1 MATPYEANQPLDPAA
16 IADAPRWLY
25 ELVSPRRKLPAQPDG
40 STGAFPIHAE
50 NARKLRDALSYIP
63 ADARD
68 MWLKVGA
75 ALNSLGP
82 EWSGIARE
90 IWDEWSQTEPGS
102 FDAEDQDATWEG
114 FDPARP
120 GGATVATI
128 FFEAAEHGRKPRLE
142 VNSEGFYRN
151 RPQQGAQDA
160 PPEIITR
167 RASDI
172 TPEPIS
178 WLWKYWL
185 ARGKF
190 HIIGGVPE
198 TGKTTIAL
206 AYAAIISSGG
216 TWPDGT
222 RAAVGNVLIWTSEDD
237 PADTLVPRLIRMGA
251 DLDRIHFIEE
261 AIPPGAKSRPF
272 NPATDMPALVA
283 KAEAIGDVV
292 LLILDPVV
300 AAMPMTRNSHN
311 NAETRNGMQPVVDF
325 AKAAD
330 IAIIGIGHLTKGTAG
345 KDPLERLNGSGAFG
359 ALPRLVMGAA
369 KNEADGDDEPERIM
383 VRIKS
388 NIGPSGGG
396 FGYHIDMATLHE
408 HPDIEATRIVWEHA
422 LEGTARELLN
432 AAEGLDEDD
441 KTSKVAEAMVFL
453 KTALAD
459 GERLGREV
467 AAEAKKAGI
476 SERTL
481 ERAMKG
487 TVGKRKA
494 ALGWYWWSLP

>member
-1 MATPYEANQPLDPAA
+1 VKKVAY
-16 IADAPRWLY
+16 APRVIDSQEPPPQSNGY
-25 ELVSPRRKLPAQPDG
+25 
-40 STGAFPIHAE
+40 GAKRAS
-50 NARKLRDALSYIP
+50 A
-63 ADARD
+63 
-68 MWLKVGA
+68 V
-75 ALNSLGP
+75 
-82 EWSGIARE
+82 
-90 IWDEWSQTEPGS
+90 
-102 FDAEDQDATWEG
+102 
-114 FDPARP
+114 
-120 GGATVATI
+120 
-128 FFEAAEHGRKPRLE
+128 
-142 VNSEGFYRN
+142 
-151 RPQQGAQDA
+151 PQV
-160 PPEIITR
+160 ITR

-185 ARGKF
+185 ARGKL

-206 AYAAIISSGG
+206 AYAAIVSSGA

-251 DLDRIHFIEE
+251 DLDRIYFIEE

-272 NPATDMPALVA
+272 NPAIDMPALTEKV
-283 KAEAIGDVV
+283 EAIGNVV

-325 AKAAD
+325 AKAAGT
-330 IAIIGIGHLTKGTAG
+330 ATIGIGHLTKGTAG

-369 KNEADGDDEPERIM
+369 KNNAEGDGEPERIM

-408 HPDIEATRIVWEHA
+408 NPAIEATRIVWEHA
-422 LEGTARELLN
+422 LEGTALELLN
-432 AAEGLDEDD
+432 AADGETAKVSKFDEA
-441 KTSKVAEAMVFL
+441 KRFLRAALSKGERPQKEVEAEALVQGISVATL
-453 KTALAD
+453 KRASQD
-459 GERLGREV
+459 GE
-467 AAEAKKAGI
+467 
-476 SERTL
+476 
-481 ERAMKG
+481 
-487 TVGKRKA
+487 VGKRKD
-494 ALGWYWWSLP
+494 GFSCWFWWLS

>member
-1 MATPYEANQPLDPAA
+1 MRAYPTDFATWPLEKRNHWFAEEASAWRESAA
-16 IADAPRWLY
+16 
-25 ELVSPRRKLPAQPDG
+25 
-40 STGAFPIHAE
+40 
-50 NARKLRDALSYIP
+50 
-63 ADARD
+63 
-68 MWLKVGA
+68 
-75 ALNSLGP
+75 
-82 EWSGIARE
+82 
-90 IWDEWSQTEPGS
+90 TEP
-102 FDAEDQDATWEG
+102 
-114 FDPARP
+114 
-120 GGATVATI
+120 
-128 FFEAAEHGRKPRLE
+128 
-142 VNSEGFYRN
+142 RN
-151 RPQQGAQDA
+151 GKGRPQQEGQE
-160 PPEIITR
+160 PPPAIVTR

-206 AYAAIISSGG
+206 SYAAIISSGG

-237 PADTLVPRLIRMGA
+237 RADTLVPRLIRMDA
-251 DLDRIHFIEE
+251 DLSRIYFIEE

-272 NPATDMPALVA
+272 NPATDMLALVEKA
-283 KAEAIGDVV
+283 KAIGDVV

-325 AKAAD
+325 AEAAR
-330 IAIIGIGHLTKGTAG
+330 IATIGISHLTKGTAG

-369 KNEADGDDEPERIM
+369 KNEANGDGEPERIM

-396 FGYHIDMATLHE
+396 FGYHIDMATLLE
-408 HPDIEATRIVWEHA
+408 NPAIEATRIVWELP
-422 LEGTARELLN
+422 LEGTAKELLN
-432 AAEGLDEDD
+432 DAEGDQDGKVSKLDEA
-441 KTSKVAEAMVFL
+441 KRFLREALSKGGRLRDEIKEEAAAQNIKWGTL
-453 KTALAD
+453 KRASEGGEVIKKKD
-459 GERLGREV
+459 GIGPWIWRL
-467 AAEAKKAGI
+467 
-476 SERTL
+476 T
-481 ERAMKG
+481 
-487 TVGKRKA
+487 
-494 ALGWYWWSLP
+494 